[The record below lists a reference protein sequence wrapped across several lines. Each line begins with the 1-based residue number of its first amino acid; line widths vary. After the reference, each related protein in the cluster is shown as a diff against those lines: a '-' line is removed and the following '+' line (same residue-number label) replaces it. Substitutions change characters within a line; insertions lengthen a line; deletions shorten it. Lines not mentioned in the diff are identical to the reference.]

1 MSDQPIDLIRRLPH
15 LYYSLENATMA
26 GTRHLNGDYEHELRR
41 LAGETYDAL
50 TEAINACQLP
60 TQARGRAVLALE
72 TLRKSPAKRAR
83 INVAGRVIMEFP
95 RDPGAI
101 AERRMSDAKA
111 NLEASAE
118 CISVEAIA
126 MRILLELLHTTAA

>member
-1 MSDQPIDLIRRLPH
+1 MSNQPIDLIRRLPH
-15 LYYSLENATMA
+15 LYYSLENAAMA

-50 TEAINACQLP
+50 AEAINACQLS
-60 TQARGRAVLALE
+60 ARVTREAVTALE
-72 TLRKSPAKRAR
+72 TLRKSAAKRAR

-95 RDPGAI
+95 RDTGSL
-101 AERRMSDAKA
+101 AERRAADVKA

-118 CISVEAIA
+118 CINREATA
-126 MRILLELLHTTAA
+126 MRTLLELLHTTAA